1 MFVIKRVEIDG
12 FWGALN
18 LRTDFHSN
26 VNVFIGHNGT
36 GKTTFINILQAI
48 LTVDLDLL
56 QTLQFDQVRL
66 WLISHKKPR
75 KMTVEKLTEDITFD
89 KIKFKIG
96 RRLFYLPLLP
106 KDSDFRRRRMPSKFI
121 EQYSELREAVA
132 KLVNI
137 SWLSVHRELLEEE
150 YRETYTR
157 RVSTEKNPVDRRIDE
172 LMKRLTSYQLQ
183 LESEMTK
190 MSKDFQK
197 QVLVTMLY
205 NKNFDTFMIDKEL
218 KIDLEQ
224 VKEGLLHAY
233 DDLGALDPPVS
244 KSIENHTKRIADS
257 LFKVNRWQQK
267 EGDRSITIDDIMP
280 LSLLRRT
287 QHIVKLSTDVEKRK
301 RDLLRPLNTFLEIVR
316 SFIKDKVFEL
326 NPSSNGE
333 ITIKKGK
340 SNLDLEQ
347 LSSGEKQLVILLTET
362 LLQREKT
369 FIFIADEPE
378 LSLHIE
384 WQRKILSSINT
395 LNPMSQVIVATHSPE
410 IAGAWSEN
418 IIPMEDIMYEQ
429 S

>member
-12 FWGALN
+12 FWGTLN
-18 LRTDFHSN
+18 LSTDFHSN

-56 QTLQFDQVRL
+56 QSLQFDQVRL
-66 WLISHKKPR
+66 WLLSPKKTR
-75 KMTVEKLTEDITFD
+75 KVTVEKLTGDIAFD
-89 KIKFKIG
+89 KIRFKIG
-96 RRLFYLPLLP
+96 RRSFSLPFLP
-106 KDSDFRRRRMPSKFI
+106 KDFEFRRRRMPSKFI
-121 EQYSELREAVA
+121 EEYSELREAVA
-132 KLVNI
+132 ELVNI
-137 SWLSVHRELLEEE
+137 SWLSVHRELFEEE
-150 YRETYTR
+150 AREAYQR
-157 RVSTEKNPVDRRIDE
+157 RVLSEKNPVDRRIDE

-190 MSKDFQK
+190 LSKDFEK

-205 NKNFDTFMIDKEL
+205 DKNFDTFMIDKGL
-218 KIDLEQ
+218 KLDLDE

-233 DDLGALDPPVS
+233 DDLGALDSAVS
-244 KSIENHTKRIADS
+244 ERIENHTKKITDS
-257 LFKVNRWQQK
+257 LFKVNRWEK
-267 EGDRSITIDDIMP
+267 EKDKSITIDDIMP

-287 QHIVKLSTDVEKRK
+287 QHIVQLSTDVERKKRA
-301 RDLLRPLNTFLEIVR
+301 LSRPLNTFLEIVR
-316 SFIKDKVFEL
+316 NFIEDKVFEL
-326 NPSSNGE
+326 DPSSEGA
-333 ITIKKGK
+333 IMIKKGK

-395 LNPMSQVIVATHSPE
+395 LNPMSQVIVATHAPE
-410 IAGAWSEN
+410 IAGAWPEN